1 MLAEELLEI
10 VGADRRNGHNLIV
23 EYADGTTGQRV
34 KRIFNLAWR
43 ANAIAVSLESGRQP
57 LQAQLSTAGN

>member
-23 EYADGTTGQRV
+23 EYADGTTALYLVG
-34 KRIFNLAWR
+34 
-43 ANAIAVSLESGRQP
+43 
-57 LQAQLSTAGN
+57 QLSDVKPQQTAAADSKLP

>member
-23 EYADGTTGQRV
+23 EYADGTT
-34 KRIFNLAWR
+34 
-43 ANAIAVSLESGRQP
+43 AVYLVE
-57 LQAQLSTAGN
+57 QLRDLKPQQTASADSKLPGSK